1 MASSRN
7 LGPTAAMASLTSLV
21 LDIINKDLDRK
32 ATKDA
37 QYLNILSQR
46 HREASNSLDAS
57 KSNFNK
63 AKISYESILGNVP
76 DIEATQGVNPIK
88 NNMSKWYQ
96 DDINRLDKNKTMYS
110 NEMERMLKEIADIT
124 KVQNSISSTAFI
136 TPDEGIK
143 GAYDEADLSLSRI
156 SKIFN
161 IDENI
166 VRRWNTQ
173 NPEQIPAA
181 IRKLESTRIKYQHDT
196 GKSTEDIRKEGVK
209 NKKEFISGTVPKS
222 PVFNNIDAILQ
233 SDDLNDTD
241 KYNELG
247 KITFEGPNK
256 TPIPL
261 GVLLD
266 ETTRIN
272 EDDNKKVREAKM
284 KKRSKA
290 VQEFATMVNS
300 FTDTSVK
307 NDDMIGMN
315 KFIKKMNNFMIS
327 IPEIERAKF
336 KESIYNMF
344 HIDLDQSDNY
354 TFASAKKSVSGKG
367 FTVKGSTMYAGK
379 DDYKDKPILV
389 PKKDKFT
396 SPVRDYITDLYKKD
410 GADSLPKDFFESNY
424 TAIMD
429 ITNNY
434 INHIATK
441 ELTDEKRNLIL
452 TDQLRKVYN
461 GLVKIHNERS
471 N

>member
-1 MASSRN
+1 MAYNRN
-7 LGPTAAMASLTSLV
+7 LGPTAAIASLTSLV

-57 KSNFNK
+57 KLNFNK
-63 AKISYESILGNVP
+63 AKIGYESILGNVP

-96 DDINRLDKNKTMYS
+96 DDINRLDKNKTTYS

-124 KVQNSISSTAFI
+124 KVQNNISSTAFI

-143 GAYDEADLSLSRI
+143 GVYDEADLSLSRI

-166 VRRWNTQ
+166 LRRWNAQ

-196 GKSTEDIRKEGVK
+196 GKSTEDIRKESLK
-209 NKKEFISGTVPKS
+209 NKKAFISGTVPKS
-222 PVFNNIDAILQ
+222 PVVNNIDAILQ
-233 SDDLNDTD
+233 SEDLNDRD
-241 KYNELG
+241 KSNEMG
-247 KITFEGPNK
+247 KITFEGPDK

-261 GVLLD
+261 GLLLD
-266 ETTRIN
+266 ETTIIN
-272 EDDNKKVREAKM
+272 KDDNKKVREAKM

-290 VQEFATMVNS
+290 VQDFATVVNS
-300 FTDTSVK
+300 FTDASVK

-315 KFIKKMNNFMIS
+315 KIIEKLNNSMIG

-367 FTVKGSTMYAGK
+367 STMYA
-379 DDYKDKPILV
+379 
-389 PKKDKFT
+389 KKEKGGTNKQKKFT
-396 SPVRDYITDLYKKD
+396 SPVRIYIADKYRKD
-410 GADSLPKDFFESNY
+410 GANSLPEDFFKSNY
-424 TAIMD
+424 KAIMD

-441 ELTDEKRNLIL
+441 ELTDEERNLML
-452 TDQLRKVYN
+452 KDQLHKVYN